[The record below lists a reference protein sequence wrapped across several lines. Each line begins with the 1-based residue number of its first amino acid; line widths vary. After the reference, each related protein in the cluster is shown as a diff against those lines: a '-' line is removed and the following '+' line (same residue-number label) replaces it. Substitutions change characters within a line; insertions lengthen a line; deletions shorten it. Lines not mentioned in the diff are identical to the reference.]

1 MVTLTIDTAP
11 LISSLKQKIAELSN
25 PDYLFRQVVFDLI
38 VLMKRRI
45 HEDGTASDGS
55 QIGTYSSAYLKL
67 REDKYNRTS
76 DTTIIVSLT
85 RQLENDWSLIS
96 DNDNYGIGFN
106 NPFNT
111 QKARWVEENKGK
123 DIFSMSDSELDYAT
137 QQILQLVAKTF
148 Q

>member
-85 RQLENDWSLIS
+85 RQLENDWALIS

-111 QKARWVEENKGK
+111 QKAQWVEEIKKK